1 VIERPRRR
9 LHRTSS
15 PGGPG
20 STGSGAGTGL
30 PGPLPAGFGTAVRRP
45 GPRFAP
51 RRRRWV
57 LTALLVLAI
66 GGTLALGILLRG
78 HAPNPPLQIRVAGSN
93 QTVAT
98 GTRVRDV
105 VKRFALVPAAG
116 ELLDVEG
123 RVLRKNVYPGSI
135 LVNGVAVPADTVLT
149 QGDVV
154 TAQKGKDRTEKIV
167 RKVVAVPGGDLPNP
181 QFFLGKAP
189 GEQVIRTGKI
199 SGKLVSSVFRST
211 GPFTPPKAVALTFD
225 DGPSPTNTQR
235 VLKVLNRFGVKAT
248 FFVIGR
254 PASFHPDLVQAE
266 LTSGMEVGNHSW
278 SHPYRTPFSSF
289 TSRVIRAEITKAQQE
304 LLSLGA
310 SSGLFRPP
318 GGAYSSKVIDI
329 AKAADTRLVLWSVD
343 PKDWE
348 RGSTAHEIAHAV
360 LSKVGPGSI
369 VILHDGGGDRSA
381 TIAALPAIIKGIR
394 ARGLQLVTV
403 GEGSAL

>member
-1 VIERPRRR
+1 MIERPRRR

-15 PGGPG
+15 PSGP
-20 STGSGAGTGL
+20 STGDGTGL

-51 RRRRWV
+51 RRRRRQ
-57 LTALLVLAI
+57 LIALLVLAI

-78 HAPNPPLQIRVAGSN
+78 HAPNPPLHIQVAGSDR
-93 QTVAT
+93 TVAA
-98 GTRVRDV
+98 GTRVKDV

-116 ELLDVEG
+116 ELLDVDG
-123 RVLRKNVYPGSI
+123 RVLRKNVYPGRI
-135 LVNGVAVPADTVLT
+135 LVNGVAVPADTVLA

-167 RKVVAVPGGDLPNP
+167 RKVVSVPGGDIPNP
-181 QFFLGKAP
+181 QFSLGRAP
-189 GEQVIRTGKI
+189 GKQVIRIGKI
-199 SGKLVSSVFRST
+199 SGKLVSSVFHPT

-225 DGPSPTNTQR
+225 DGPSPTYT
-235 VLKVLNRFGVKAT
+235 LKLLRVLNRFGVKAT

-254 PASFHPDLVQAE
+254 PASFHPDLVKAE
-266 LTSGMEVGNHSW
+266 LAAGMEVGNHSW

-318 GGAYSSKVIDI
+318 GGAYSRKVIDI
-329 AKAADTRLVLWSVD
+329 ARTADTRLVLWSVD

-348 RGSTAHEIAHAV
+348 RGSTAHEIASAV

-394 ARGLQLVTV
+394 AKGLQLVTV